1 MFAVFATARA
11 YASQEIDLRIFIGTS
26 TCILRFLFFDF
37 FFFFFTYC
45 DAGLSLYLLFCRCFG
60 CLTNRT
66 CLDASMIPN
75 AGELHS
81 FPDDIPF
88 RSPDL

>member
-11 YASQEIDLRIFIGTS
+11 YASQEIDLRIHWNFYLYT
-26 TCILRFLFFDF
+26 TL
-37 FFFFFTYC
+37 FFTYC

-81 FPDDIPF
+81 FPDDTPS

>member
-11 YASQEIDLRIFIGTS
+11 YASQEIDLRIHWNFYLYT
-26 TCILRFLFFDF
+26 TL
-37 FFFFFTYC
+37 FFTYC

-81 FPDDIPF
+81 FPDDTPF

>member
-1 MFAVFATARA
+1 MHHRSGHMFAVFATARA
-11 YASQEIDLRIFIGTS
+11 YASQEIDLRIHRNFYLYT
-26 TCILRFLFFDF
+26 TL
-37 FFFFFTYC
+37 FFTYC

-75 AGELHS
+75 AGEHS
-81 FPDDIPF
+81 FPDDTPS